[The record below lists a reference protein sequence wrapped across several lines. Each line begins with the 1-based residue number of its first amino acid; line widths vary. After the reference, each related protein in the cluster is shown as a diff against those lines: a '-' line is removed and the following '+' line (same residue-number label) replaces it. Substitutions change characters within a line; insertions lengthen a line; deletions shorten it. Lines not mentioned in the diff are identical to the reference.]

1 MRHCIF
7 YSSLG
12 IVLCVF
18 ICLLNFAQ
26 AQTANATT
34 DPSEG
39 Q

>member
-1 MRHCIF
+1 MRQCILG
-7 YSSLG
+7 SSLG

-18 ICLLNFAQ
+18 ICLLNFAK

-39 Q
+39 